1 MKKIAIFTLFPRL
14 ALAPFFAR
22 AKHRRSRYSIFLYL
36 STQRRRL
43 LRKLEKTVI
52 KCCIDLKACHTDRK
66 CSQSHHRKPV
76 IYYTVSHPTFPSC
89 AARMSHWLCSPL
101 YFLCVVWNIY
111 ARIFC
116 KTDHEIFNFSCLAR
130 RVSVAVEGFLTCCLS
145 RKCAKARRPS
155 ISASV

>member
-89 AARMSHWLCSPL
+89 AARMSVFTALFSLRGMKHLCKDFLQNTMKSVPL
-101 YFLCVVWNIY
+101 FL
-111 ARIFC
+111 
-116 KTDHEIFNFSCLAR
+116 L
-130 RVSVAVEGFLTCCLS
+130 G
-145 RKCAKARRPS
+145 
-155 ISASV
+155 